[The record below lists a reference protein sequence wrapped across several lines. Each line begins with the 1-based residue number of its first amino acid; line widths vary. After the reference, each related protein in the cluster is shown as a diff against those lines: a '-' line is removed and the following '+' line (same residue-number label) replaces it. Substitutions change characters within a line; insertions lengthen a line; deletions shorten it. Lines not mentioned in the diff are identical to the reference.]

1 MRSYHAIIR
10 RFSRVRIGVIGDM
23 VADIYVLGRPARLS
37 REAPV
42 VITEYESE
50 TLIPGSGANAVNNI
64 ASLGARVYAV
74 GLLGDDRAGAALR
87 GKLDD
92 AGVDTGGL
100 LGLPGRI
107 TPTKTRF
114 LVGDRHTQKQ
124 QVLRLDREV
133 EGELSPGSQRK
144 LVDYIDGIGPQLDA
158 WLVSDYGYDLMT
170 AALIRKVK
178 QLAQTTPVIV
188 DSRYRLG
195 SFKGVTVVT
204 PNEGEAEAA
213 SGASIRGE
221 DDAKAAGRRLLSR
234 LGCQAVLL
242 TRGNEGMMLLQQ
254 DGRVTRIPIHGE
266 TEIVDVTGAGDT
278 VASVFALALGAG
290 ASMVQAA
297 RLANYGA
304 GVVVMKSGAATL
316 SREELLEAIGS
327 RGG

>member
-1 MRSYHAIIR
+1 MK
-10 RFSRVRIGVIGDM
+10 RFRRVRIGVIGDM
-23 VADIYVLGRPARLS
+23 VADIYVFGRPARLS

-50 TLIPGSGANAVNNI
+50 TFIPGSGANAVNNI

-87 GKLDD
+87 EKLED
-92 AGVDTGGL
+92 ADVDTGGL
-100 LGLPGRI
+100 FTLPGRI

-133 EGELSPGSQRK
+133 EGELSSEAQHK
-144 LVDYIDGIGPQLDA
+144 LVDYIDHVSAGLDA

-170 AALIRKVK
+170 APLIRKVRH
-178 QLAQTTPVIV
+178 LARSTPVIV

-195 SFKGVTVVT
+195 SFKGVTVIT

-213 SGASIRGE
+213 SGMGIRGQE
-221 DDAKAAGRRLLSR
+221 DAKAAGRRLLSR

-242 TRGNEGMMLLQQ
+242 TRGNEGMMLFQQ
-254 DGRVTRIPIHGE
+254 EGRLTRIPIHGE

-278 VASVFALALGAG
+278 VASVFTLALGAG